1 MADHSAAKTSSFT
14 VANSTYDFLKK
25 LVELILPGLGT
36 MYFGLS
42 AFWPLPYVDSI
53 VGSIA
58 VLCVFFGLV
67 LRASSKNYTP
77 EVPNEMGSFVIN
89 TTDIDRA
96 PYRLEL
102 DADLADLETKDTIS
116 FRVKNSG

>member
-1 MADHSAAKTSSFT
+1 MADHSAAKISSFT
-14 VANSTYDFLKK
+14 VTNGTYDSLKR
-25 LVELILPGLGT
+25 LVEIILPGLGT

-42 AFWPLPYVDSI
+42 VFWPLPYVDSI

-58 VLCVFFGLV
+58 VICVFLGLV
-67 LRASSKNYTP
+67 LRDSSKNYTP
-77 EVPNEMGSFVIN
+77 EAPNEMGSFVIN
-89 TTDIDRA
+89 TTEIDRA

-102 DADLADLETKDTIS
+102 DADLADLEKKDTIS